1 MSNIDRFG
9 EELMK
14 ELESNQTP
22 NPSPEDA
29 IGEIVA
35 GMEARLAERIDK
47 ANKIMSDKIDKMQMK
62 EEPEEDNPEDVTDDN
77 EEEKISDEE
86 GEE

>member
-62 EEPEEDNPEDVTDDN
+62 EEPEEENPEDVTDDK
-77 EEEKISDEE
+77 EEKNSDEE

>member
-22 NPSPEDA
+22 NQSPEDA

-62 EEPEEDNPEDVTDDN
+62 EEPEEEKPEDVTDDT